1 MINKTPL
8 TDFKCINDIMRWSKS
23 TISMVHVFL
32 LESPYGKHDDIQK
45 TKITKK

>member
-8 TDFKCINDIMRWSKS
+8 TDFKCVNDIMRWSKN
-23 TISMVHVFL
+23 TISMVFL

-45 TKITKK
+45 TKITKN